1 MVIESSFETALCMDA
16 PLVPKKAKTLPVAN
30 WENQQKQARCQT
42 QWVGRKLIQ
51 HVFELTSCL
60 ILLVMAGYKQHD
72 HGCIRSM
79 TLTSRS
85 DQNQPL
91 ITCLHRLDRIIW
103 DFLAE
108 TSAQRVE
115 FEILCIIYIYICIYN
130 IYTYHIYIHIHN
142 NIYIYIRYLDIS
154 IGRFLDIL

>member
-1 MVIESSFETALCMDA
+1 MVIEPSFETALCMDA

-30 WENQQKQARCQT
+30 WENQQKKAARCQT

-51 HVFELTSCL
+51 HFFELTSCL

-85 DQNQPL
+85 DQNQPHSSL
-91 ITCLHRLDRIIW
+91 ACT
-103 DFLAE
+103 DFTGLYR
-108 TSAQRVE
+108 SFWQRQVRKGWSLRYYVY
-115 FEILCIIYIYICIYN
+115 IYIHIIYIY
-130 IYTYHIYIHIHN
+130 N

-154 IGRFLDIL
+154 INGFLDIL